1 MDEKKSTAASTE
13 GMTDNKSAAPIEKMT
28 ENISER
34 DVMTDAETLDD
45 ISGMIEL
52 GSDNAHFSR
61 RGDFLALELDT
72 ATAER
77 IARRR
82 AANAMPGAE
91 DSFSAEELR
100 RYDRVSLRRA
110 FPFDV
115 PDSYISVFDADGIEI
130 GMVEELSELEP
141 DQSVLLRAELD
152 VVYYMPH
159 VRRIGGIANKRGMQL
174 WRLDTDA
181 GEIEISV
188 RDATSSLIKTSG
200 GGVIILD
207 QSGNRYEIKDIA
219 ALDSASRRRLDQCI

>member
-1 MDEKKSTAASTE
+1 MDEKRSTAASTE

-115 PDSYISVFDADGIEI
+115 PDSYISVFDANGIEI
-130 GMVEELSELEP
+130 GMVAELSELEP
-141 DQSVLLRAELD
+141 DQSELLRAGLD
-152 VVYYMPH
+152 VMPH

>member
-28 ENISER
+28 KNISER

-130 GMVEELSELEP
+130 GMVAELSELEP
-141 DQSVLLRAELD
+141 DQSSLLRAELD

-174 WRLDTDA
+174 WRL
-181 GEIEISV
+181 V

>member
-1 MDEKKSTAASTE
+1 MDEKKSTVASTE

-91 DSFSAEELR
+91 
-100 RYDRVSLRRA
+100 
-110 FPFDV
+110 
-115 PDSYISVFDADGIEI
+115 
-130 GMVEELSELEP
+130 
-141 DQSVLLRAELD
+141 
-152 VVYYMPH
+152 
-159 VRRIGGIANKRGMQL
+159 
-174 WRLDTDA
+174 
-181 GEIEISV
+181 
-188 RDATSSLIKTSG
+188 
-200 GGVIILD
+200 
-207 QSGNRYEIKDIA
+207 
-219 ALDSASRRRLDQCI
+219 